1 MPFISDNCVII
12 SIPQLS
18 EAEIVKALSKSG
30 LIAENILN
38 NGSTILQYEEKNYFA
53 IIRVRPHNFLNSYA
67 AKLSRNK
74 SWRLAWKPPSEE
86 KGIQIN
92 FSGFV
97 TYVAIYTSAMLKKPH
112 RYSNNFEP
120 QIEVRVKHVHSLLL

>member
-1 MPFISDNCVII
+1 MMPIISDDCVII

-38 NGSTILQYEEKNYFA
+38 NGSAILQYEEKNYFA
-53 IIRVRPHNFLNSYA
+53 IIKIRPHNFLNSYA
-67 AKLSRNK
+67 TKLSRYK
-74 SWRLAWKPPSEE
+74 SWRLAWKPPSQE
-86 KGIQIN
+86 KGIRIN

-97 TYVAIYTSAMLKKPH
+97 IYVAIYTSAMLKKT
-112 RYSNNFEP
+112 P
-120 QIEVRVKHVHSLLL
+120 QVFK